1 MTETEVRR
9 TIAKALQSAQ
19 SWIRTVT
26 WIPGSLSPA
35 ALPTSSSIPCLD
47 RVDLGRMDQRETNLT
62 GLPHELVAPASAGG
76 ARLPRMPFLPRIR
89 NSTITVMLR
98 WLLEDIYGFREEL
111 TPAGVERLSDLVA
124 RRGREK
130 GWQDRLF
137 DGICGIERC
146 ISVQR
151 KPKVSNPRIE
161 SAREALGLVNLA
173 DGKRAPRAVLS
184 ELDKLLGREVKE
196 RVRFRRRIEE
206 GPRRAAD
213 QRQRILEPGRSP
225 TLRHCMRTRGR

>member
-9 TIAKALQSAQ
+9 TIAKALQSARVMDPHCHLDPGKPVAR
-19 SWIRTVT
+19 SLADIVLDHHVWIEL
-26 WIPGSLSPA
+26 ISAS
-35 ALPTSSSIPCLD
+35 
-47 RVDLGRMDQRETNLT
+47 MDQRETNLT
-62 GLPHELVAPASAGG
+62 GLPHELVAPGLEPAERVCRA
-76 ARLPRMPFLPRIR
+76 LPFLPRIR

-173 DGKRAPRAVLS
+173 DGKRAPACGA
-184 ELDKLLGREVKE
+184 LGT
-196 RVRFRRRIEE
+196 
-206 GPRRAAD
+206 G
-213 QRQRILEPGRSP
+213 
-225 TLRHCMRTRGR
+225 